1 MLGSN
6 EVSLQPAPN
15 PRNACKGLTMHSG
28 WEHTRANI
36 ELGSFHPVP
45 EPSETKSLLQPSAQM
60 PSPAV
65 SASLGF
71 PSLLTSP
78 LVLFGECFSSS
89 LGSTHLR
96 RSAAFSI
103 GSEGRRRGA
112 TVFCVAR
119 RGKRQA
125 PAPSPLPL
133 HTFPNIKK
141 ILHIYTKNP
150 GGGPKPRGN
159 SGRYSCCAC
168 SQN

>member
-6 EVSLQPAPN
+6 VVLLQPVLN
-15 PRNACKGLTMHSG
+15 PRNTCKGLTTHSG
-28 WEHTRANI
+28 WEHTWANI
-36 ELGSFHPVP
+36 ELGSFHPVL
-45 EPSETKSLLQPSAQM
+45 EPSETKSLLQPSAQV

-71 PSLLTSP
+71 PSLLMSP

-103 GSEGRRRGA
+103 GSEGRSDRVLHGK
-112 TVFCVAR
+112 

-141 ILHIYTKNP
+141 ILHIYTKNA